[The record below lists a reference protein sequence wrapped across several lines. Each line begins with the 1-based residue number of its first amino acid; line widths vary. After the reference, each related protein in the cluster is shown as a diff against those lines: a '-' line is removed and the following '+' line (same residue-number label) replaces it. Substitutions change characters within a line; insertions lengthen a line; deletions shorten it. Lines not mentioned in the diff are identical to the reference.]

1 MELMKLHA
9 LQNESST
16 RWSLSS
22 SQEAQPGP
30 SPSETS
36 LSS

>member
-1 MELMKLHA
+1 MKLHA
-9 LQNESST
+9 LQNESFA